1 MIYLDHASTTPM
13 MPEAREAFLW
23 ALEGCAGNP
32 SSRHAAGEQARK
44 ILEAARGRVAMA
56 LGCGRKD
63 VVFTSTATEAL
74 NLAIRGVV
82 DGSDH
87 MAPHLVVSATE
98 HKAVR
103 ETVSA
108 LTRQNRAGCTVVPPM
123 FTGETDAA
131 RIAAAI
137 RPETVLTM
145 VMAVNNETGVIGDLQ
160 RVRASVGEEALILCD
175 ASQALGRVPIDVFM
189 PWVDACVFSSHKMGG
204 PLGAAALVSSKR
216 FRDRLVPTSTGG
228 SHEFGLR
235 AGTEN
240 TPAIH
245 AFSIAIARNAEIQ
258 ESNHSSLLACRSLF
272 ESTITAALPDSI
284 IVGTQTNRSP
294 HISNVVFP
302 GVESEILVSRLRG
315 EIGISSASAC
325 NSFLTQPSH
334 VLLAMG
340 FPEAAALSSIRASF
354 APTTSLDA
362 VRTAA
367 ARLCAVVTC
376 IRSATESVN

>member
-1 MIYLDHASTTPM
+1 MNYLDHASTTPM
-13 MPEAREAFLW
+13 MPDARAAFLW
-23 ALEGCAGNP
+23 ALEACSGNP
-32 SSRHAAGEQARK
+32 SSRHTAGEQARNV
-44 ILEAARGRVAMA
+44 LDAARGRVALA
-56 LGCGRKD
+56 LGCSRKD
-63 VVFTSTATEAL
+63 VVFTATATEAL

-82 DGSDH
+82 DGSSRPL
-87 MAPHLVVSATE
+87 PHLVVSATE

-103 ETVSA
+103 ETVTT
-108 LTRQNRAGCTVVPPM
+108 LTRMHRAGSTVVPPL

-131 RIAAAI
+131 TIAAAI

-145 VMAVNNETGVIGDLQ
+145 VMAVNNETGVVSNLQ
-160 RVRASVGEEALILCD
+160 RVRALVGEDALLLCD
-175 ASQALGRVPIDVFM
+175 ASQALGRVPLGAFM

-245 AFSIAIARNAEIQ
+245 GFSVAIARNAELQ
-258 ESNHSSLLACRSLF
+258 ASNHSSLMACQALF
-272 ESTITAALPDSI
+272 ESMITAELPDSI
-284 IVGTQTNRSP
+284 IVGGQATRSP
-294 HISNVVFP
+294 HISNIIFP
-302 GVESEILVSRLRG
+302 GVEAEILISRLRSD
-315 EIGISSASAC
+315 IGLSSASAC

-354 APTTSLDA
+354 APTTSLAD
-362 VRTAA
+362 VRKAA
-367 ARLCAVVTC
+367 TRLCEVVNS